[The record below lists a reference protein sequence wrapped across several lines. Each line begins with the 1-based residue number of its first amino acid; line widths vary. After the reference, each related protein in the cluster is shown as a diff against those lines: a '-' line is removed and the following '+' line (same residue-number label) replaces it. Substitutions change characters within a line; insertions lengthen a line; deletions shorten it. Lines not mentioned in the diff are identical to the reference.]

1 MKRIFIFFALLVSV
15 AFAKDSSVPI
25 FNDPNLG
32 KTHFI
37 VGLPPEQVAQKENP
51 SCIATAVPG
60 ILQCIDGS
68 FKRALFSPEDDV
80 QKTLIELIGQE
91 REYILVAVF
100 SFTDGTIA
108 QALIDAKKRG
118 VTVEVITD
126 ISCTRD
132 KFSKIGFLKENGI
145 KIFVYNP
152 KNISILN
159 DIMHHKFVLFGKNI
173 ENKQLL
179 WTGSFNFTKSANINN
194 QENIL
199 ILDELSLIERYR
211 KQFALLKEKIIQ
223 KEPQKLAGK
232 KKRFITTIPS

>member
-1 MKRIFIFFALLVSV
+1 MKRFVILCSLIFSLIE
-15 AFAKDSSVPI
+15 AKNLSIPI
-25 FNDPNLG
+25 FDDPTLG

-37 VGLPPEQVAQKENP
+37 VGLPPEK
-51 SCIATAVPG
+51 IAKKDAVCVPTDVPG
-60 ILQCIDGS
+60 LLQCKDGS
-68 FKRALFSPEDDV
+68 FKHALFSPQDDV
-80 QKTLIELIGQE
+80 QKILLELIGQE
-91 REYILVAVF
+91 KDYILVAVF
-100 SFTDGTIA
+100 SFTDGAIA

-132 KFSKIGFLKENGI
+132 KFTKIGFLKDHGI
-145 KIFVYNP
+145 KVYVYNP

-173 ENKQLL
+173 QNKQLL
-179 WTGSFNFTKSANINN
+179 WTGSFNFTKSANVNN

-199 ILDELSLIERYR
+199 ILDELPLIERYR

>member
-1 MKRIFIFFALLVSV
+1 MKHLIVLSILFASLT
-15 AFAKDSSVPI
+15 FAKDTSIPI
-25 FNDPNLG
+25 FDDPTLG

-37 VGLPPEQVAQKENP
+37 VGLPPEQITKKSNDCVP
-51 SCIATAVPG
+51 TSVPG
-60 ILQCIDGS
+60 LLECKDGS
-68 FKRALFSPEDDV
+68 FKHALFSPQDDV
-80 QKTLIELIGQE
+80 QKMLLELIGQE

-100 SFTDGTIA
+100 SFTDGAIA

-118 VTVEVITD
+118 VIVEVITD

-132 KFSKIGFLKENGI
+132 KFTKIGFLKEQGI
-145 KIFVYNP
+145 KVYVYNP
-152 KNISILN
+152 KNVSILN

-173 ENKQLL
+173 HNKQLL
-179 WTGSFNFTKSANINN
+179 WTGSFNFTKSANVNN

>member
-1 MKRIFIFFALLVSV
+1 MKFLILLSV
-15 AFAKDSSVPI
+15 LFTSLVGAQDTSIPTFD
-25 FNDPNLG
+25 DPTLG

-37 VGLPPEQVAQKENP
+37 VGLPPEQMAKKDI
-51 SCIATAVPG
+51 SCVQTNVHGLLECA
-60 ILQCIDGS
+60 DGT

-80 QKTLIELIGQE
+80 QKTLLALIAQE
-91 REYILVAVF
+91 KDYILVAVF
-100 SFTDGTIA
+100 SFTDGAIA

-118 VTVEVITD
+118 VSVEVITD

-132 KFSKIGFLKENGI
+132 KFTKIEFLKDNGI
-145 KIFVYNP
+145 KVYIYNP
-152 KNISILN
+152 KNVSILN

-173 ENKQLL
+173 HNKQLL
-179 WTGSFNFTKSANINN
+179 WTGSFNFTKSANVNN